1 MPARRQCGGSSYR
14 LLDPVGLPLLSQ
26 PHSTALPSPKRY
38 GNRYE
43 DGSMGQGS
51 ELRRMPK
58 RRSSQNFS
66 SPTLGEK
73 GPVGREEGVSVP
85 DRIIASIVHGRPAGA
100 LIGICIL
107 MYAPIP
113 PICT

>member
-1 MPARRQCGGSSYR
+1 MGSSCHVTSAPYSCER
-14 LLDPVGLPLLSQ
+14 GGRITQLQYLLQLLRQ
-26 PHSTALPSPKRY
+26 
-38 GNRYE
+38 
-43 DGSMGQGS
+43 
-51 ELRRMPK
+51 LRRIPK
-58 RRSSQNFS
+58 RRSSQNYY

-107 MYAPIP
+107 MYSPIP
-113 PICT
+113 LICT